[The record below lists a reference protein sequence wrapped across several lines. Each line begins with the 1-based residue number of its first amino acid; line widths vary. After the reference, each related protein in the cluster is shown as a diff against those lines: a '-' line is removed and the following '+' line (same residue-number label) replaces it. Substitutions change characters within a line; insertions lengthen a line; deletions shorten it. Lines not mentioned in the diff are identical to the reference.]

1 MPSTI
6 GTLAWASSLNPLEPG
21 LVQEMKDQYYNTIE
35 GEYYFVEQN
44 GTLVP
49 VKRQTVTLGASG
61 RPGRMRGQPE

>member
-21 LVQEMKDQYYNTIE
+21 LVQEMKDQYYIAIE

-44 GTLVP
+44 GTPVP
-49 VKRQTVTLGASG
+49 VK
-61 RPGRMRGQPE
+61 P